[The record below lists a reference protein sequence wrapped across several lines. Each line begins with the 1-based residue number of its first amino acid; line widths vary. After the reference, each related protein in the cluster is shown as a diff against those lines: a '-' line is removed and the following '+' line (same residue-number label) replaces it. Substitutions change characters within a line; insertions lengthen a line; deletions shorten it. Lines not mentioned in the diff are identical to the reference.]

1 MTEKEKSIF
10 ELMSKFMKSR
20 GCEFA
25 EIDLDA
31 DSYEPYNNRDFGCGT
46 GHHIERRDK
55 FPFGISDFVKEFV
68 NSNQDYGI
76 DDENLVE
83 LQLRVH
89 GQERR
94 VTLDAVYSEVVE
106 GPSESTE
113 RSVEE
118 GDEYLKKLIG
128 EWESNGLYP
137 FGEVTFNGGGDS
149 GYIDNDVQVYTGDIV
164 NRPLGDF
171 PGLDD
176 YLYDM
181 LSSYGGW
188 EINEGSQ
195 GYFRIDTR
203 AGTVELFFTW
213 NEYKNENV
221 RIGAWEF

>member
-1 MTEKEKSIF
+1 
-10 ELMSKFMKSR
+10 MSKYMISR

-25 EIDLDA
+25 EIDLD
-31 DSYEPYNNRDFGCGT
+31 SYSYTPYNNRDFGCGT
-46 GHHIERRDK
+46 GQHIERGDK
-55 FPFGISDFVKEFV
+55 FPFGISDFIKEFV

-76 DDENLVE
+76 DDDNLVE
-83 LQLRVH
+83 LQLRVY

-94 VTLDAVYSEVVE
+94 VILDAVYSELVE

-113 RSVEE
+113 RNVEN
-118 GDEYLKKLIG
+118 DDNLKNLIG
-128 EWESNGLYP
+128 EWESKGLYP

-149 GYIDNDVQVYTGDIV
+149 GYIEGDVQIYKDPTIEK
-164 NRPLGDF
+164 PLGDF
-171 PGLDD
+171 PGLED

-181 LSSYGGW
+181 LNNYGSC

-213 NEYKNENV
+213 NEYQNENV
-221 RIGAWEF
+221 RIGDWEF

>member
-10 ELMSKFMKSR
+10 ELMSKYMISR

-25 EIDLDA
+25 EIDLD
-31 DSYEPYNNRDFGCGT
+31 SYSYTPYNNRDFGCGT
-46 GHHIERRDK
+46 GQHIERGDK
-55 FPFGISDFVKEFV
+55 FPFGISDFIKEFV

-76 DDENLVE
+76 DDDNLVE
-83 LQLRVH
+83 LQLRVY

-94 VTLDAVYSEVVE
+94 VILDAVYSELVE

-113 RSVEE
+113 RNVEN
-118 GDEYLKKLIG
+118 DDNLKNLIG
-128 EWESNGLYP
+128 EWESKGLYP

-149 GYIDNDVQVYTGDIV
+149 GYIEGDVQIYKDPTIEK
-164 NRPLGDF
+164 PLGDF
-171 PGLDD
+171 PGLED

-181 LSSYGGW
+181 LNNYGSW

-213 NEYKNENV
+213 NEYQNENV
-221 RIGAWEF
+221 RIGDWEF

>member
-55 FPFGISDFVKEFV
+55 FPFGIGGFIKDFV

-94 VTLDAVYSEVVE
+94 VTLDAVYSELVE

-118 GDEYLKKLIG
+118 GDENLKKLIDK
-128 EWESNGLYP
+128 WESNGLYP

-164 NRPLGDF
+164 SRPLGDF